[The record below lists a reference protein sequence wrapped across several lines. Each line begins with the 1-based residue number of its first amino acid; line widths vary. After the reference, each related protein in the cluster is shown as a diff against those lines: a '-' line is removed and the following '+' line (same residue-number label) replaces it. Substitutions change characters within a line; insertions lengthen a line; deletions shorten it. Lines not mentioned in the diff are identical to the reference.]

1 MPKFPKALARTV
13 CLLLLVPT
21 LGACKRVSE
30 DPVVEEAEKMA
41 EPEPEPPTAEEQA
54 LDLALGNIGDAFG
67 GRVGIAVG
75 DLQSGATMHF
85 NGLDLFP
92 QQSVSKLWVAL
103 AVLEQVDRGKLEL
116 DDRVTLRSE
125 DLTLFHQPI
134 RNELRRRGGSFTT
147 TVADLM
153 ERAITESDNTANDAL
168 LRLIGGP
175 EAVRKF
181 LARHD
186 LGSIRFGPGEREMQ
200 SDIAGLEWR
209 QSYAQARKF
218 YEARD
223 EVPDEKRRRAFE
235 AYLADPVDG
244 AAPVAL
250 AGALARV
257 AEGGI
262 VSDESTAHFLDLLRR
277 VKSGPNRL
285 KGGAPAGWTVGHKT
299 GTGQVWG
306 PEQSGYN
313 DVAILTAPDG
323 DRYAV
328 AVMIARTAEPVPERM
343 AMMHEVV
350 TAVAEYD
357 AARDALEA
365 GGRED

>member
-1 MPKFPKALARTV
+1 MPNFCKALA
-13 CLLLLVPT
+13 CAIPLLLVA
-21 LGACKRVSE
+21 ACSRVSE

-41 EPEPEPPTAEEQA
+41 EPEPPSPEEQA
-54 LDLALGNIGDAFG
+54 LDLALANIGDAFG
-67 GRVGIAVG
+67 GRVGIAVH
-75 DLQSGATMHF
+75 DLQSGATVHF

-103 AVLEQVDRGKLEL
+103 AVLEQVDKGDLAL
-116 DDRVTLRSE
+116 DERVTIRAE

-134 RNELRRRGGSFTT
+134 RNELKRRGGSLTT
-147 TVADLM
+147 TIGDLM
-153 ERAITESDNTANDAL
+153 ERAIIESDNTANDAL
-168 LRLIGGP
+168 MRRIGGP
-175 EAVRKF
+175 EAVRQF
-181 LARHD
+181 LRRHD
-186 LGSIRFGPGEREMQ
+186 LASIRFGPGEREMQ
-200 SDIAGLEWR
+200 SAIAGLEWR
-209 QSYAQARKF
+209 QSYAQARAF

-223 EVPDEKRRRAFE
+223 QVPDEVRRSAFE

-257 AEGGI
+257 AKGDI
-262 VSDESTAHFLDLLRR
+262 VSDASTEHFLDLLRR
-277 VKSGPNRL
+277 VKSGPNRI

-328 AVMIARTAEPVPERM
+328 AVMIGRTAEPVPARM
-343 AMMHEVV
+343 AMMHRVV
-350 TAVAEYD
+350 AAVAEYD

-365 GGRED
+365 GERED